1 MIPTAEIFIINKLDK
16 AYPNENKP
24 PTPKQVEEWMIEF
37 AKMHVEATLKA
48 AAENASAYVSTD
60 DEPTVSKGSIFS
72 AYRLSNI
79 K

>member
-1 MIPTAEIFIINKLDK
+1 MIPTAAEFFDK
-16 AYPNENKP
+16 GNFNNV
-24 PTPKQVEEWMIEF
+24 TDMLIEF
-37 AKMHVEATLKA
+37 AKLHVEAALKA
-48 AAENASAYVSTD
+48 AAENASSYVSVD

>member
-1 MIPTAEIFIINKLDK
+1 METAEEFLKRDESGV
-16 AYPNENKP
+16 YNEVDI
-24 PTPKQVEEWMIEF
+24 TQAMIEF
-37 AKMHVEATLKA
+37 AKMHVKA
-48 AAENASAYVSTD
+48 AIKTAAENAAAYVSTD

>member
-1 MIPTAEIFIINKLDK
+1 
-16 AYPNENKP
+16 
-24 PTPKQVEEWMIEF
+24 MIEF
-37 AKMHVEATLKA
+37 AKMHVEAALKA